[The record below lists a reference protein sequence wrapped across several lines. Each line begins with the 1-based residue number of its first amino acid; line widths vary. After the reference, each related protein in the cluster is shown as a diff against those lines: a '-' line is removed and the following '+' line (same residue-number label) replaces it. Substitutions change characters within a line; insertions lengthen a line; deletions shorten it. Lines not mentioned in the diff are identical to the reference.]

1 MTVKTLCLYTEELW
15 IQTRNT
21 AVFRLIKE
29 IRIQSES
36 LIVYIFLL
44 DSRCNDHNYDGV
56 YFVGL
61 DGI

>member
-1 MTVKTLCLYTEELW
+1 MTVKALCLYTEELW

-36 LIVYIFLL
+36 LIQSTFFSWILVVMIIIMTVFIL
-44 DSRCNDHNYDGV
+44 
-56 YFVGL
+56 
-61 DGI
+61 